1 MKKILP
7 FLLALVL
14 LAIPALAAESVPL
27 SAFPE
32 SRLISVPID
41 KTVALPT
48 GAPIGITGDKG
59 AIAATVSTAKV
70 LTDAEKADVAD
81 IGYGVSAI
89 GVSEFGKANAVQN
102 LVNGHWGS
110 SYMANLLFD
119 GNMYA
124 IDGTVSD
131 GGKYRALITLNFG
144 ETQVFDAIGFFSG
157 NSEGC
162 PQIADVYVSAD
173 GETWTLVPSASWDA
187 VNGDAFTDII
197 TTDSPCPADL
207 YTGNT
212 NAAFAA
218 LFDMGGVTGKYIRI
232 GVVHGTKAD
241 PTKINTR
248 ELAVYGNKPANEE
261 PINILFIG
269 NSHTYVND
277 MPETIFAPI
286 CEAAG
291 YNVNVKRITCGG
303 YYLYQ
308 HSNINND
315 YGAQV
320 HAAIK
325 SGDYDIVVIQE
336 QSSNP
341 GINRPSFN
349 TSVRR
354 LVTMIRESGATPYLY
369 CTWGHR
375 DGSATLTNN
384 GWTTETMTYDV
395 VAGYTAIGEELG
407 VTVSYA
413 GWAYYDVFTNH
424 ADKIDLY
431 NKDNYHP
438 SKSGSYLAAL
448 THFATIF
455 GDDPRAVNYNA
466 GQGVRNAEILKK
478 AAYNATYNTPEIPEA
493 HKVSSVGVGESGFY
507 GVDTSKTKLLTALPT
522 APMISVPQDGDGF
535 SGILGDKGVS
545 ASAEYS
551 VTGLTDAQKA
561 DIADIGYG
569 VSMIG
574 VESMIEGSNTGYKK
588 AIGNLVNGHWGY
600 TLMSCL
606 NFDDAKYD
614 IDGTANADGK
624 YTALITLNFGGLRRF
639 DALGFFSGDQNG
651 FPAVADVYVSEDGK
665 NWTIV
670 PTACYD
676 GINSTA
682 YVSLGT
688 TPEDPYNGNTSAY
701 SVLFDMDGAV
711 GKYVRLGVAVGRAN
725 SYANYNSINTRELV
739 VYGGIAPFGDVDA
752 SGVTDVADV
761 LYLLQSYLNGETAS
775 LQDINCDGS
784 VSLLDVLV
792 TLKAIVG

>member
-1 MKKILP
+1 MKKIVP
-7 FLLALVL
+7 ILLSLVL
-14 LAIPALAAESVPL
+14 LVIPAIASETVALT
-27 SAFPE
+27 AFPE
-32 SRLISVPID
+32 SRMISVPIN
-41 KTVALPT
+41 KTVTLPT
-48 GAPIGITGDKG
+48 GAPIGIVGDKG

-89 GVSEFGKANAVQN
+89 GVSEFGKANAVAN

-110 SYMANLLFD
+110 SYMANIIFD
-119 GNMYA
+119 DSMYTV
-124 IDGTVSD
+124 DGTVSEN
-131 GGKYRALITLNFG
+131 GEYRALITLNFG

-162 PQIADVYVSAD
+162 PQIADVYVSD
-173 GETWTLVPSASWDA
+173 NGESWTLVPSACWDA
-187 VNGDAFTDII
+187 VNGGDFTDLI
-197 TTDSPCPADL
+197 TSESPCPAD
-207 YTGNT
+207 YYNANT
-212 NAAFAA
+212 NAGFAA
-218 LFDMGGVTGKYIRI
+218 LFDMGGATGKYIRL

-241 PTKINTR
+241 STKINTR
-248 ELAVYGNKPANEE
+248 ELVVYGNLPANAE

-269 NSHTYVND
+269 NSFTYVNT
-277 MPETIFAPI
+277 MPEEIFAPLAK
-286 CEAAG
+286 AAG
-291 YNVNVKRITCGG
+291 YNVNVTSITQGG

-308 HSNINND
+308 HSNINNP

-325 SGDYDIVVIQE
+325 SGDYDIVVIQD

-341 GINRPSFN
+341 GANRPSFY
-349 TSVRR
+349 TAARR
-354 LVTMIRESGATPYLY
+354 LITMIRESGATPYLY

-375 DGSATLTNN
+375 AGSSALTNN
-384 GWTTETMTYDV
+384 NWTTETMTYDL
-395 VAGYTAIGEELG
+395 AAAYTALGEELG

-431 NKDNYHP
+431 SKDNYHP

-478 AAYNATYNTPEIPEA
+478 AAYNATYNTPEVPEA
-493 HKVSSVGVGESGFY
+493 HKISSVGVGGSGFY
-507 GVDTSKTKLLTALPT
+507 GVDASKTKMLTALPT
-522 APMISVPQDGDGF
+522 APMISVPQSGDSF
-535 SGILGDKGVS
+535 SGILGDKGVG

-574 VESMIEGSNTGYKK
+574 VESMIEGSNNGYKK

-614 IDGTANADGK
+614 IDGTANENGK
-624 YTALITLNFGGLRRF
+624 YTALITLNFGGLRRM

-651 FPAVADVYVSEDGK
+651 FPAVVDVYVSEDGK
-665 NWTIV
+665 SWTIV

-682 YVSLGT
+682 YVPLGT

-701 SVLFDMDGAV
+701 SVLFDMDGVV
-711 GKYVRLGVAVGRAN
+711 GKYVRLGVVIGRAN
-725 SYANYNSINTRELV
+725 SYADYNSINTRELV
-739 VYGGIAPFGDVDA
+739 VYGGIAPIGDVDA
-752 SGVTDVADV
+752 SGVTDVADA
-761 LYLLQSYLNGETAS
+761 LLLLRNYLNGEAVN

-784 VSLLDVLV
+784 VSLRDVLV
-792 TLKAIVG
+792 TLKASIE